1 MSTDNLV
8 RLAAFSITS
17 CSNLYPNIYPNICWY
32 EDIFIEDI

>member
-8 RLAAFSITS
+8 RLAAFSVTS
-17 CSNLYPNIYPNICWY
+17 YSNLYPNIYPNICWY